1 MLGWRICL
9 GNPDDKIAAW
19 PTFTVGSSG
28 LADAWYRSPLMVIAL
43 LLCRY
48 RTHDVERRVPLAI
61 LGDHTKLL

>member
-1 MLGWRICL
+1 MLG
-9 GNPDDKIAAW
+9 
-19 PTFTVGSSG
+19 
-28 LADAWYRSPLMVIAL
+28 YRSPLMVIAL